1 MATKELI
8 LILGGARSGKSAFA
22 ERLAAAR
29 AGEVLFVATA
39 TAGDEEMARRIAAHR
54 AARPAG
60 WRLLEAPAAVAD
72 RLADDGILAGVETV
86 LLDCLTLLVSNLLL
100 AHEAAGEEEVTR
112 RVDAEIDGLLR
123 RFDEGAA
130 SWLIVSNEVGLGLV
144 PPYPLGRIFRDLLGR
159 ANQRLAARADRV
171 YLMVAGLPLD
181 IKALSSG
188 SAGGPVRPGPTGP

>member
-1 MATKELI
+1 MKELI

-29 AGEVLFVATA
+29 GGGVLFVATA

-54 AARPAG
+54 VARPAA
-60 WRLLEAPAAVAD
+60 WRLLEAPVAVAD
-72 RLADDGILAGVETV
+72 RLAEGGPERVGTV

-100 AHEAAGEEEVTR
+100 AHEAEGEEGVAR

-123 RFDEGAA
+123 RFDEDQGAA
-130 SWLIVSNEVGLGLV
+130 TWLIVSSEVGLGLV
-144 PPYPLGRIFRDLLGR
+144 PPYPLGRLFRDLLGR
-159 ANQRLAARADRV
+159 ANQRFAARADRV

-181 IKALSSG
+181 IKALAGGPGLPG
-188 SAGGPVRPGPTGP
+188 SAGR